1 MTRWQRYRR
10 LNHDERRALRQA
22 ICALPLISLGLYL
35 AGFQRWQRILTRFSP
50 RSYPAAISLS
60 DAQWNSARLIGRMV
74 DAAAREMRPH
84 ARCLERSLAAW
95 WLLRWHRLPASLH
108 IGVRKENGALQAH
121 AWLEISGTVLNDTAE
136 IYRGYTAF
144 ARAIESA
151 GQPVPPFQPLA

>member
-10 LNHDERRALRQA
+10 LNHDEQRALRQA

-35 AGFQRWQRILTRFSP
+35 AGFQRWQRILTRLSP
-50 RSYPAAISLS
+50 PANTVAVPLS
-60 DAQWNSARLIGRMV
+60 ATQRKSAHLIGRMV

-95 WLLRWHRLPASLH
+95 WLLRWHRLPASLR

-136 IYRGYTAF
+136 IYRVYTAF

-151 GQPVPPFQPLA
+151 GQPVPPLQPQA